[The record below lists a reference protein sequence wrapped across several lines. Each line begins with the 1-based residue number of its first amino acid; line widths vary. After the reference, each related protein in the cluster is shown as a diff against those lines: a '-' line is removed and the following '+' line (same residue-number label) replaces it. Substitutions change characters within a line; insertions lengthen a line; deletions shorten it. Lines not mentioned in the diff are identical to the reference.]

1 MLSSTGDSIML
12 MLILYVFNEIGTYWF
27 LACFSI
33 ILLWIFFTSL
43 NIILKHDLQM
53 CTLMAIFY
61 LTISL
66 SLGMLMLIP
75 VKIKTRNIWWPV
87 FFTSLFTS
95 PTIVY
100 ISHHFLSINAY
111 NGKSRQKSIA
121 LCFIIVSLKRLQMS
135 WGKDLVFPSLSCQYV
150 TNSLSHC
157 SFSIYTWWMNSW
169 REKVFHWTSSSHLP
183 FVKEDTS
190 PLAIYS
196 ACSQGG
202 NKKKVP
208 F

>member
-1 MLSSTGDSIML
+1 
-12 MLILYVFNEIGTYWF
+12 
-27 LACFSI
+27 
-33 ILLWIFFTSL
+33 
-43 NIILKHDLQM
+43 M

-66 SLGMLMLIP
+66 YLGMLMLIP
-75 VKIKTRNIWWPV
+75 VKIKTRNIWLPV

-100 ISHHFLSINAY
+100 ISRHFLSINAY
-111 NGKSRQKSIA
+111 NGKDRHKSIA

-135 WGKDLVFPSLSCQYV
+135 WGKELVFPSLSCQYV

-169 REKVFHWTSSSHLP
+169 REKVFHWTSSSRLP
-183 FVKEDTS
+183 FVKENKS
-190 PLAIYS
+190 PLAIS
-196 ACSQGG
+196 PACSEGG
-202 NKKKVP
+202 NKKVS